1 MSKNL
6 WFGVCAAIALA
17 GCGGNGAAGDAD
29 SGVTFDGG
37 GTVDSGTTELCGA
50 RVVACQEAS
59 FTELALRQTPAPEG
73 KIADESDVNEAPEGV
88 FFTHI
93 DATGGGVTP
102 SQSYVYA
109 RFTETGLEQVDISD
123 DEALASTEWDLAF
136 RRFVIRLNSGY
147 SGPSCVTAVR
157 ASRGD
162 DEAPIGFD
170 GVTEAPADG
179 YESES
184 YFVEDP
190 LSGECEFLADLSGLP
205 SSPGTLMSSY
215 WIYSEAGCVSMTND
229 VFVLALRDGRH
240 VKVEVLSY
248 YTPDNQE
255 ACDSGEALGTPSGSG
270 NIRLKWSYL
279 D

>member
-1 MSKNL
+1 MSKKL
-6 WFGVCAAIALA
+6 WLGVCAAMALV
-17 GCGGNGAAGDAD
+17 GCGEDSPSESAD

-37 GTVDSGTTELCGA
+37 GNVDSGTTELCGE

-59 FTELALRQTPAPEG
+59 FTELALKQQPAPDG
-73 KIADESDVNEAPEGV
+73 KITDESEANEAPEGV
-88 FFTHI
+88 FVTHI

-109 RFTETGLEQVDISD
+109 RFTEAGLEQVDISD
-123 DEALASTEWDLAF
+123 DDALASTDWDIAF

-147 SGPSCVTAVR
+147 SGPSCVTSVR
-157 ASRGD
+157 AARGD

-205 SSPGTLMSSY
+205 SSPGTLLSSY
-215 WIYSEAGCVSMTND
+215 WLYSEAGCVSMTSD
-229 VFVLALRDGRH
+229 VFALALRDGRH
-240 VKVEVLSY
+240 VKLEVLSY
-248 YTPDNQE
+248 YSPENQE
-255 ACDSGEALGTPSGSG
+255 ACDTGGSPGSPSGSG
-270 NIRLKWSYL
+270 NIRIKWAYL